1 MKKNLII
8 IFLTFFL
15 TNNLIA
21 ANFICT
27 NLESGFREA
36 FVVEKKVIKRLSE
49 IGKKG
54 SSKFQLSQEFKRKK
68 SKELEFRG
76 ILKQKGSTK
85 AKHLISIDSRGGN
98 AQIDSTYYMSAGVSD
113 LKVLESY
120 NCERLK

>member
-1 MKKNLII
+1 MKKNLLI

-54 SSKFQLSQEFKRKK
+54 S
-68 SKELEFRG
+68 
-76 ILKQKGSTK
+76 
-85 AKHLISIDSRGGN
+85 
-98 AQIDSTYYMSAGVSD
+98 
-113 LKVLESY
+113 
-120 NCERLK
+120 